1 MHSGG
6 LKKQISA
13 EVGRGEGITLY
24 VRAAEEKLFLQVFTS
39 MVKGAARPVGMGT
52 PGRCPW
58 EGMGVRGAGLNYLT
72 LISKVRSGFDPVP
85 LRKVQE
91 ISRSTG
97 WGADAYLL
105 RRSRLPAV
113 LLSCCGRS
121 SSRGACTA
129 ACAWSCRP
137 TAAPRC
143 WAGRASQSR
152 GPGGCVSSV
161 PRPRRSC
168 PANAKPAVTSHRPSA
183 RWQGKGLG
191 GTPVSP
197 APGLRPHC
205 YHCGRGRDPSSST
218 SLVFSSQIAPSFGIN
233 TQGLLGDDLT
243 PLAQHPQNIPALT
256 SGSGGC

>member
-24 VRAAEEKLFLQVFTS
+24 VRAAEEKLVLQVFTS

-197 APGLRPHC
+197 AQV
-205 YHCGRGRDPSSST
+205 CGP
-218 SLVFSSQIAPSFGIN
+218 IAITVGE
-233 TQGLLGDDLT
+233 GE
-243 PLAQHPQNIPALT
+243 IPAAPPASSFPLKLPQVL
-256 SGSGGC
+256 G